1 MTGLRARHW
10 AIVLLAANAA
20 PALAFAP
27 EAPLTAERAVD
38 IQKDTVR
45 ALVGTLPCRRDGA
58 GGDIVVCG
66 RRGPDPNRV
75 PFPDQRLPG
84 ERENL
89 LPGELPRAQSS
100 YDTCAIACP
109 RGAGIDVFKAI
120 DTSIKIV
127 RHILG
132 KDD

>member
-1 MTGLRARHW
+1 MKSLRPAC
-10 AIVLLAANAA
+10 ALLLLAAPA
-20 PALAFAP
+20 PAFALAP
-27 EAPLTAERAVD
+27 ETPLTAERAVE
-38 IQKDTVR
+38 IQRDSVR
-45 ALVGTLPCRRDGA
+45 EAVGTLPCRRDGA
-58 GGDIVVCG
+58 SGDIVVCA
-66 RRGPDPNRV
+66 RRGPDPNRI
-75 PFPDQRLPG
+75 PLPDERVPG
-84 ERENL
+84 ERGNL

-120 DTSIKIV
+120 GTSIKIV

>member
-1 MTGLRARHW
+1 MTGPRVAA
-10 AIVLLAANAA
+10 AIILIAAFA
-20 PALAFAP
+20 PPAFALAP
-27 EAPLTAERAVD
+27 EAPLTAERAVET
-38 IQKDTVR
+38 QKDMVR
-45 ALVGTLPCRRDGA
+45 EVVGTLPCRRDGA

-75 PFPDQRLPG
+75 PFPDQRLAG

-89 LPGELPRAQSS
+89 LPGELPRAQTN